1 MFKLWFLK
9 ILKEKRIDEDKVR
22 VRFIGRIKLFP
33 KEIYELMKKIMEKTK
48 NYNNYR
54 LNFCMA
60 YDGRAEIVDAV
71 NKILKSKVNK
81 IEEKD
86 FSKNLYLDSEPD
98 LIIRTSG
105 EKRISGFLPWQSSYS
120 EFYFTEKHW
129 PEFSKQDLIKAIE
142 DFESRERRFGK

>member
-1 MFKLWFLK
+1 
-9 ILKEKRIDEDKVR
+9 
-22 VRFIGRIKLFP
+22 
-33 KEIYELMKKIMEKTK
+33 MEKTK

-60 YDGRAEIVDAV
+60 YNGRAEIVDAV